1 MISLCLMILLILI
14 NLLRNHSALDLQSGA
29 FFSSNQV
36 FGPVDCKIFF
46 FKSTLPLDEEL
57 ELANSLKK
65 ARFPQRFRIAAP
77 VFLVVGRQLR
87 RLSFSPLC
95 GALLLEGD
103 VATAQQQV
111 QKLKTWHL

>member
-1 MISLCLMILLILI
+1 MLFFFKPGFGSCG
-14 NLLRNHSALDLQSGA
+14 LQ
-29 FFSSNQV
+29 
-36 FGPVDCKIFF
+36 DFF
-46 FKSTLPLDEEL
+46 FKSIHPLDEEL

-65 ARFPQRFRIAAP
+65 ARFPKRFRIAAP
-77 VFLVVGRQLR
+77 VLLVVGRQLR